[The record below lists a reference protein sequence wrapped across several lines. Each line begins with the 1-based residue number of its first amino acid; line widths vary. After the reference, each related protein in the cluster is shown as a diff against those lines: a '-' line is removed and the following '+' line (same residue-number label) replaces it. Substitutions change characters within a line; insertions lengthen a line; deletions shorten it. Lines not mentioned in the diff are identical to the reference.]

1 MYPGGRTGSL
11 QQACYRGI
19 GVSSLSRDKPPTI
32 YRALWVSHVD
42 QEIREGEMTRLAG
55 QNLTSSKSVAL
66 EALLAFVVT
75 VRCESE
81 LPSASWVI
89 KSPRL
94 SGGHRDYDGRIIISH
109 GAYWLT

>member
-1 MYPGGRTGSL
+1 M
-11 QQACYRGI
+11 
-19 GVSSLSRDKPPTI
+19 PPTI
-32 YRALWVSHVD
+32 YGALWVPHVD
-42 QEIREGEMTRLAG
+42 QELRDGEMTRLAG
-55 QNLTSSKSVAL
+55 QNLTSSKSVAM

-81 LPSASWVI
+81 LHSASWVF
-89 KSPRL
+89 KSSRQ